1 MIDGSPVS
9 GDVATRQNP
18 KPGDRVRIVFEA
30 EWADEAEGYRVYD
43 PDGGFKH
50 TVPPSALVE
59 VLERFDPSPKWS
71 RSDESTWQE
80 LTVDSPEIAVKTAK
94 SAGGRSRALSVT
106 NAYEPG
112 EDSMAQRLA
121 EAARRN
127 GVMVN
132 VSFSPYDYEVDE
144 E

>member
-30 EWADEAEGYRVYD
+30 EWADEVGGYRVYD

-80 LTVDSPEIAVKTAK
+80 LTVDSPEVAAKTADVF
-94 SAGGRSRALSVT
+94 A
-106 NAYEPG
+106 
-112 EDSMAQRLA
+112 MLA

-127 GVMVN
+127 HVMVN
-132 VSFSPYDYEVDE
+132 VSFSPYDSEVDDE
-144 E
+144 